1 MASIIRKIIC
11 FLLLVTGF
19 GLRAEYF
26 EIRDYKVDIS
36 VSGKDASFDV
46 WERITVEFSEPRR
59 GIFRNIP
66 VNYRIDGKQTGIEIY
81 DVSVEGYNYKAY
93 SENNDFVIRI
103 GDPHVYVSGV
113 QTYNIR
119 YKVKGAF
126 LLQPEH
132 TEFYW
137 NIIGDNWQVP
147 IDTIHYSVKLDQ
159 AITMTEADYH
169 LYTGATGQQGSDAT
183 VEYLMGTFSGHS
195 TRKFGPNEGVTLAIR
210 LPKEYVRRP
219 GKWELL
225 WQQYGSMGIGS
236 LLFLIITGLFYRTW
250 SKYGKDYPIV
260 RMVQYLPP
268 KELTPSE
275 AGVIIDEKADNVDIL
290 CLLPYWA
297 HQGHLTIRRIPKTW
311 GKDDHELCR
320 VSNLGAG
327 ATPYER
333 IVFDALFADGD
344 KVMISSLE
352 NEFYEHLNSAKTS
365 LKTHLNS
372 MGVYYPVSVKLQIY
386 VAVISG
392 LLAVGGIFIVVVTG
406 MVAVGIGLG
415 LAAVAGM
422 IFASLMLKKNEK
434 GVHLYQQVLGFKMF
448 VQAAEKDKLERLL
461 KEDPDYFEKTL
472 PYAMVFGYVKQ
483 WSKKFDGLLT
493 EPPRWYVG
501 PQGMYY
507 HGNTFSAADFG
518 ASFDSGVKE
527 IQSVFSSSP
536 SGSGGGGGSFSGGGS
551 SGGGFGGGGGG
562 SW

>member
-1 MASIIRKIIC
+1 MTTKGMILS
-11 FLLLVTGF
+11 FLLLLAGLD
-19 GLRAEYF
+19 LRAEYF
-26 EIRDYKVDIS
+26 EIRDYKVDIT
-36 VSGKDASFDV
+36 VTGHKATFEV
-46 WERITVEFSEPRR
+46 REQITVEFSEPRR

-66 VNYRIDGKQTGIEIY
+66 VNYIINGEKVTLSVTG
-81 DVSVEGYNYKAY
+81 VTVQGFNYKAY
-93 SENNDFVIRI
+93 RENNDFVIRI
-103 GDPHVYVSGV
+103 GDPDVYVSGV
-113 QTYNIR
+113 QTYDIR
-119 YKVKGAF
+119 YTVKGAF
-126 LLQPEH
+126 ILAPEH

-137 NIIGDNWQVP
+137 NIIGDSWKVP
-147 IDTIHYSVKLDQ
+147 IDTVTYSVKLDKPI
-159 AITMTEADYH
+159 AMAENDYH
-169 LYTGATGQQGSDAT
+169 IYTGARGQQGSDAT
-183 VEYLMGTFSGHS
+183 VEYYLGSFTGHS
-195 TRKFGPNEGVTLAIR
+195 TRKLDPGEGMTLAIR
-210 LPKEYVRRP
+210 LPADYVRRP

-225 WQQYGSMGIGS
+225 WKKYGSMGIGS
-236 LLFLIITGLFYRTW
+236 LLFLIISGLFYRTW

-260 RMVQYLPP
+260 RMVQYMPP

-297 HQGHLTIRRIPKTW
+297 HRGHLIIKRLPKTW
-311 GKDDHELCR
+311 GKDDHELTK
-320 VSNLGAG
+320 VSNLGPD

-333 IVFDALFADGD
+333 IVFDGLFADGE
-344 KVMISSLE
+344 KVLISSLE
-352 NEFYEHLNSAKTS
+352 NEFYQHLSSAKTS

-392 LLAVGGIFIVVVTG
+392 ILALAGVFIAVVTG

-415 LAAVAGM
+415 LAAVLGM

-461 KEDPDYFEKTL
+461 KDDPDYFEKTL
-472 PYAMVFGYVKQ
+472 PYAMVFGYAKQ

-493 EPPRWYVG
+493 EPPKWYVA
-501 PQGMYY
+501 PHGMYY

-518 ASFDSGVKE
+518 ASFDSGVRE
-527 IQSVFSSSP
+527 IQSVFSSTP
-536 SGSGGGGGSFSGGGS
+536 SGGSGGGSFSGGGS